1 MKSSHTSLFLNI
13 ILYVFFQVSNDE
25 SWTDVNLNED
35 GERGPATITGRTR
48 DHEGNIHEGLYW
60 FCAYNVTCI

>member
-1 MKSSHTSLFLNI
+1 M
-13 ILYVFFQVSNDE
+13 SNDE

-48 DHEGNIHEGLYW
+48 DHEGNIHEGMLLESVKIMLI
-60 FCAYNVTCI
+60 FLTSI

>member
-1 MKSSHTSLFLNI
+1 M
-13 ILYVFFQVSNDE
+13 SNDE

-48 DHEGNIHEGLYW
+48 DHEGNIHEGN
-60 FCAYNVTCI
+60 YNLNTYLPYGLTHFP